1 MSASACSR
9 SMTDSVYYFMSDKK
23 FHVYLCPFRTRSWRR
38 HCPIHDVEMAAA
50 AAYSDQRQRP
60 LVAERPTAS
69 QSSLSLCS
77 IVSIA
82 DAVTRAAEAGH
93 GCDADVE
100 RERERERGG
109 EKESQLTVGRR
120 VPTRRH
126 HLSDFMTTE
135 LGRPLYH
142 IHYSLRP
149 PAVRRPGRGASLAQ

>member
-69 QSSLSLCS
+69 QSSLCS

-100 RERERERGG
+100 RERERERERRG
-109 EKESQLTVGRR
+109 ERESADSWPSCADTSSSSIRLHDDRTWSS
-120 VPTRRH
+120 TISYTL
-126 HLSDFMTTE
+126 LSSAACSAT
-135 LGRPLYH
+135 
-142 IHYSLRP
+142 
-149 PAVRRPGRGASLAQ
+149 AW